1 MIYMYLTLIFFIVS
15 TIITSLPGNFPS
27 YKKWVCLLVE
37 SASLAPSSAS
47 RRSAS
52 LRLLTS
58 LLDKSYR

>member
-37 SASLAPSSAS
+37 SASLALVQQAEVS
-47 RRSAS
+47 
-52 LRLLTS
+52 
-58 LLDKSYR
+58 KSIDIST